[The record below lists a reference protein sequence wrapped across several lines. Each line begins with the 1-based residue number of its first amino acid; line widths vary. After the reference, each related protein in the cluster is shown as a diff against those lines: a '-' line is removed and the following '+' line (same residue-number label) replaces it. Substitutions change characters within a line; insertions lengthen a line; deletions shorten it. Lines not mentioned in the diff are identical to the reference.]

1 VIHPDAD
8 LTQVL
13 QEILLWWGGE
23 NPDQEA
29 VAFRC
34 QLISSVNYI
43 KQKQWDRECE
53 QRVTERLKGVKG
65 ASKLKGFERVLLA
78 DIVLRQGCPEVLT
91 DESFTQRYERDV
103 SDTLAL
109 LQAKGFINAERSL
122 VAKR

>member
-1 VIHPDAD
+1 MIHPDAD

-65 ASKLKGFERVLLA
+65 ASTLKGFERDLLA
-78 DIVLRQGCPEVLT
+78 DIVVYQGWPERLT
-91 DESFTQRYERDV
+91 AESFRERYERDV
-103 SDTLAL
+103 SATVAILV
-109 LQAKGFINAERSL
+109 AKGFIDDQLKL
-122 VAKR
+122 VRKR

>member
-65 ASKLKGFERVLLA
+65 ASTLKGFERDLLA
-78 DIVLRQGCPEVLT
+78 DIVVYQGWPERLT
-91 DESFTQRYERDV
+91 AESFRERYERDV
-103 SDTLAL
+103 SATVAILV
-109 LQAKGFINAERSL
+109 AKGFIDDQLKL
-122 VAKR
+122 VRKR